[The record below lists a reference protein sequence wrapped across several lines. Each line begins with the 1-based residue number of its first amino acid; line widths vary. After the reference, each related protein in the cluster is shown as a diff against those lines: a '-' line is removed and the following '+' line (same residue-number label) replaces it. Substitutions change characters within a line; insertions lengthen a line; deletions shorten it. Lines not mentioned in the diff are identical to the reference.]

1 MKYSEYQIWYHVY
14 TSAISAMLSS
24 SNRPAMQDVGTEAD
38 RLATYAVTK
47 FKEVSDVP
55 QTTQTPSLDIQGL
68 VDKVLKD
75 SGKK

>member
-24 SNRPAMQDVGTEAD
+24 TNPQSNVEAAADQLAM
-38 RLATYAVTK
+38 YAVTK

>member
-24 SNRPAMQDVGTEAD
+24 TNPQSNVEAAADQLAM
-38 RLATYAVTK
+38 YAVTK

-75 SGKK
+75 AGKK

>member
-24 SNRPAMQDVGTEAD
+24 TNTQSNVEAAADQLAM
-38 RLATYAVTK
+38 YAVTK

-75 SGKK
+75 AGKK

>member
-14 TSAISAMLSS
+14 TSAISSMLSS
-24 SNRPAMQDVGTEAD
+24 ANRQVILDVETHAD

-55 QTTQTPSLDIQGL
+55 QTTQTPSLDIHGL